1 MKFAF
6 FYRVYNP
13 STKVYYFVVIISKCH
28 SYTDYESGWM
38 CDPLL
43 PSANYPFPAHPYTTI
58 PDLDISESK
67 HRFETEQEA
76 YDFMVNFY
84 ARQLPVPEEV
94 VQEELVDSTSRKYEL
109 TN

>member
-13 STKVYYFVVIISKCH
+13 STQVCYFVVALSKIH

-38 CDPLL
+38 CEPLL
-43 PSANYPFPAHPYTTI
+43 PSANYPVPASPYTTI
-58 PDLDISESK
+58 PDLVISESK

-84 ARQLPVPEEV
+84 AGQFQVSVNAVKKEPVDT
-94 VQEELVDSTSRKYEL
+94 L
-109 TN
+109 